1 MEPVPFYNS
10 STWGL
15 IANDELKSDNLHRE
29 QLGQRLVKDTSRKYE
44 MPNDMKNANAYD
56 MNKPRNIWTDMT
68 KLGTY
73 LKIRSKYTLA
83 E

>member
-15 IANDELKSDNLHRE
+15 IANDELKSDTLHRE
-29 QLGQRLVKDTSRKYE
+29 QLGQRLVKDMSRKYE

-56 MNKPRNIWTDMT
+56 MN
-68 KLGTY
+68 
-73 LKIRSKYTLA
+73 
-83 E
+83 

>member
-10 STWGL
+10 SAWRL
-15 IANDELKSDNLHRE
+15 IANDELKSDTLHRE

-56 MNKPRNIWTDMT
+56 MN
-68 KLGTY
+68 
-73 LKIRSKYTLA
+73 
-83 E
+83 